1 MLLSRA
7 VNWPEFC
14 SVERRIAVSSK
25 NTKFVGSISLI
36 FSQYSTL
43 NFWTLSVQAKA
54 TAPCFFLRLSPNF
67 CLGRHIAV
75 RLTQFPV
82 CGANNSH
89 SSTLRSV
96 LMLSYQYSD
105 ECFRISQVTLI
116 VVAPSVLAVSFPR
129 FVVVLPVFG
138 RDFCAPQNM
147 MATFL
152 A

>member
-1 MLLSRA
+1 
-7 VNWPEFC
+7 
-14 SVERRIAVSSK
+14 
-25 NTKFVGSISLI
+25 
-36 FSQYSTL
+36 
-43 NFWTLSVQAKA
+43 
-54 TAPCFFLRLSPNF
+54 
-67 CLGRHIAV
+67 
-75 RLTQFPV
+75 
-82 CGANNSH
+82 
-89 SSTLRSV
+89 
-96 LMLSYQYSD
+96 MLSYQYSD